1 MGWTRLG
8 WKLYEPARVLPYNIL
23 SAHDR
28 LGKKG
33 AVSDKYNTNSTA
45 YYCFPTPEAVAG
57 NNLAFLRMPQARKE
71 AVRQFACLFL
81 NDKVPNHKEILAIK
95 GVGPWTL
102 DYLKMRGERNP
113 DVYLEGDLIVRKMAQ
128 RYPVEPAQAAPWR
141 SYLTLQLWQLSNQQ
155 KEV

>member
-1 MGWTRLG
+1 M
-8 WKLYEPARVLPYNIL
+8 
-23 SAHDR
+23 
-28 LGKKG
+28 
-33 AVSDKYNTNSTA
+33 
-45 YYCFPTPEAVAG
+45 
-57 NNLAFLRMPQARKE
+57 
-71 AVRQFACLFL
+71 

-128 RYPVEPAQAAPWR
+128 LYPVEPAQAAPWR